1 LDKANVS
8 LRLRGFLFWLFVG
21 LVLILAIFFPRI
33 GRGEAWGAEVGADNL
48 ATDGGRTTKNS
59 LWAEK
64 ACGAE
69 VLEINNVSSL
79 PADIRQNL
87 EENLR
92 LGKCMMK
99 PLRYYRGIIYSFG
112 TFKEEIGKDYYV
124 LSAWV
129 SYNGRELVYKNSRKI
144 CIEGVQ
150 DNNSLDLSLRQLQ
163 KELRQ

>member
-1 LDKANVS
+1 MDKANVS

-69 VLEINNVSSL
+69 VLEINNVSNL

-99 PLRYYRGIIYSFG
+99 PLRFYAESS
-112 TFKEEIGKDYYV
+112 TPSE
-124 LSAWV
+124 LS
-129 SYNGRELVYKNSRKI
+129 RR
-144 CIEGVQ
+144 
-150 DNNSLDLSLRQLQ
+150 R
-163 KELRQ
+163 